1 MSRSAVNRFPSDT
14 WPFYARRGI
23 PKISEPN
30 QIGEKNYFLLF
41 LPFRFFA
48 LGASTV
54 SSPSVSTF
62 TLRFFFDFP
71 SADAAAGFAAAFGLQ
86 ALTRAARRRGSI
98 KVVGNKVTP
107 YQYLACIGSQP
118 GSAGHLL
125 WTSQPTS
132 FASRSFVASKMFF
145 KPNYAGACGCVCV
158 WGLGYIVS
166 GSPHQNIFNID
177 MEMEGKSM
185 TTHFTPKYL
194 DGYT

>member
-1 MSRSAVNRFPSDT
+1 MPACCGHVGVSKKNGNMSRSAVNRFPSDT

-158 WGLGYIVS
+158 GARL
-166 GSPHQNIFNID
+166 HCFR
-177 MEMEGKSM
+177 
-185 TTHFTPKYL
+185 FTPSKYI
-194 DGYT
+194 